1 MDVTVLEVTYPHA
14 TDPGVQMVAPVA
26 QLLEAMWDDLMGKA
40 EVVLAVLLE
49 RPPTS
54 PLNQEV

>member
-1 MDVTVLEVTYPHA
+1 MDVTAYPHA
-14 TDPGVQMVAPVA
+14 TDPGVQMVAPVV

-40 EVVLAVLLE
+40 EVVLTVLSE

-54 PLNQEV
+54 ALNQEV